1 MEIRYSCR
9 RLMINIKDETA
20 IQYTFYSH
28 HLSKTRSI
36 VDYVNNVNEY
46 M

>member
-1 MEIRYSCR
+1 MEIRYSYR
-9 RLMINIKDETA
+9 RLVIKVCDETA

-28 HLSKTRSI
+28 HYSKTRSI
-36 VDYVNNVNEY
+36 VDDVIFVNEY